1 MITTSEILWKI
12 RIVFFL
18 MDNKEEEK
26 RHQMGGNTMN
36 KNMELTN
43 VVYLERKK
51 YFLKISNCQQAWCV
65 AILKAQNY
73 AFDILY

>member
-12 RIVFFL
+12 RIVFFFL
-18 MDNKEEEK
+18 MDNKEKEK

-51 YFLKISNCQQAWCV
+51 YF
-65 AILKAQNY
+65 
-73 AFDILY
+73 

>member
-1 MITTSEILWKI
+1 
-12 RIVFFL
+12 

-51 YFLKISNCQQAWCV
+51 YFLKNIQLPASLMCGHIESTELC
-65 AILKAQNY
+65 I
-73 AFDILY
+73 